1 MKPPLFVIGL
11 LLLASFT
18 NGNELKTSVTTI
30 DAENTNNIFIGSETF
45 IAPTLPEFTRVDK
58 NQESIDFLKKHIPRP
73 SNFNSDDIEK
83 LLVFE
88 KKGHN
93 TRTFIEVIVPKEL
106 ANAYITKNEFKNFR
120 RTSIQAGKILNNMI
134 KDTEYVKG
142 YLKKA
147 YGGKVVEMSQ
157 IDNGVINQ
165 NNITNLSS
173 SYLVSISPGVF
184 SRVNDTLLFLN
195 LKQKI
200 MTITVSNIS
209 ESSANNNRTFEL
221 AKEFSAQLI
230 ALNNG
235 KMKIIPSK
243 ISDVASGQS
252 SKSKTNGTAQ
262 HLDKLSKVK
271 ELLDLGIIDKEEFK
285 AIKKKIIN
293 KL

>member
-1 MKPPLFVIGL
+1 
-11 LLLASFT
+11 
-18 NGNELKTSVTTI
+18 
-30 DAENTNNIFIGSETF
+30 
-45 IAPTLPEFTRVDK
+45 
-58 NQESIDFLKKHIPRP
+58 
-73 SNFNSDDIEK
+73 
-83 LLVFE
+83 
-88 KKGHN
+88 
-93 TRTFIEVIVPKEL
+93 
-106 ANAYITKNEFKNFR
+106 
-120 RTSIQAGKILNNMI
+120 
-134 KDTEYVKG
+134 
-142 YLKKA
+142 
-147 YGGKVVEMSQ
+147 
-157 IDNGVINQ
+157 
-165 NNITNLSS
+165 
-173 SYLVSISPGVF
+173 
-184 SRVNDTLLFLN
+184 
-195 LKQKI
+195 